1 MPALSKSNRT
11 GGPRTSEG
19 KAIASRNATKTGVYS
34 TQVVLPGESEEE
46 FRELEQCF
54 FEDFRPEGVT
64 EALMVRDLAV
74 ITWKK
79 RRLTKMEH
87 AVMMAQL
94 QAPITA
100 EEFFE
105 AGLPR
110 REEFKWALENLDFLT
125 EENLVLYERHAELV
139 KGMGRKEVREER
151 ISEIQ
156 RNAPELFD
164 RLARLALEVFNAAK
178 DKRHDDLPPM
188 IFLHANLQMNRDGH
202 VEKTICDLA
211 VYLEHIITVQA
222 EGLRYVMDH
231 MDQINAIRQVVRDK
245 RHLALAATDVQSRA
259 MDDLNRSFYRNLKEL
274 RTHQEWGRR
283 HRVIDV
289 VAD

>member
-1 MPALSKSNRT
+1 MPALSKSNRS

-19 KAIASRNATKTGVYS
+19 KAIAARNSIKTGVYS
-34 TQVVLPGESEEE
+34 AQVVLPGESEEE

-64 EALMVRDLAV
+64 EALMVHDLTV
-74 ITWKK
+74 ISWKK

-87 AVMMAQL
+87 AVLMAQL

-105 AGLPR
+105 AGLSR

-125 EENLVLYERHAELV
+125 QDNLALYERQAILV
-139 KGMGRKEVREER
+139 KGLGRKDGRVQKIAEIER
-151 ISEIQ
+151 HE
-156 RNAPELFD
+156 PELYE
-164 RLARLALEVFNAAK
+164 RLCRMANEVVEANNQNKWDEIGLDLSFHMALTVNSGASI
-178 DKRHDDLPPM
+178 DDL
-188 IFLHANLQMNRDGH
+188 LEG
-202 VEKTICDLA
+202 LA
-211 VYLEHIITVQA
+211 AYLERKITAQA
-222 EGLRYVMDH
+222 EGLRYVMNH
-231 MDQINAIRQVVRDK
+231 MDQINAVRQVVRDK
-245 RHLALAATDVQSRA
+245 RHLALTAMDGESRA
-259 MDDLNRSFYRNLKEL
+259 MDYLNKSFYRTLKEL

-289 VAD
+289 AMD